1 MQEELSLKQVEHEN
15 VEETKMNNE
24 SHEFHENV
32 SNDDEDEYL
41 KRTSRKI
48 KTIYLKAKKL
58 I

>member
-24 SHEFHENV
+24 LHELHENV
-32 SNDDEDEYL
+32 SNDDDEEYL